1 MNKEYVTLETAKLL
15 KKKGFNEWCEW
26 VYEDQGITH
35 STIDADFAG
44 HSNSNLSENQ
54 YAIPLQSQAQ
64 RWLRE
69 KHEIDVIVHVATG
82 FDSSC
87 NEEIFSG
94 YSVWILNHTGGI
106 RLRSKSHSVR
116 KVLPL
121 YEDALEIGLK
131 TALDSI

>member
-44 HSNSNLSENQ
+44 HSNSNLESNQ
-54 YAIPLQSQAQ
+54 YAVPLQSQAQ
-64 RWLRE
+64 TWLRE
-69 KHEIDVIVHVATG
+69 RHRVDVIVHIAVD
-82 FDSSC
+82 FDSEY
-87 NEEIFSG
+87 NEESFGG
-94 YSVWILNHTGGI
+94 YSIWIIDHKGWI
-106 RLRSKSHSVR
+106 CKRSNSQSIR
-116 KVLPL
+116 KVFPL

>member
-44 HSNSNLSENQ
+44 HSNSNLESNQ

-64 RWLRE
+64 TWLRE
-69 KHEIDVIVHVATG
+69 RHRVDVIVHIAVD
-82 FDSSC
+82 FDSEH
-87 NEEIFSG
+87 NEESFGG
-94 YSVWILNHTGGI
+94 YSVWIIDHKGGI
-106 RLRSKSHSVR
+106 CKRSNSQSIR
-116 KVLPL
+116 KAFPL